1 MRNSTKEE
9 KELMLKVVQKQTGR
23 KQPRRFLQK
32 MFDMNCLY
40 FVGYENRSKA
50 WLKKEIDRYFE

>member
-1 MRNSTKEE
+1 MRKSTKEE
-9 KELMLKVVQKQTGR
+9 RKLALEIVQKETGR

-40 FVGYENRSKA
+40 FVVYENKSKE